1 MIDTIS
7 SFLWMREGSDQIALL
22 RGEGFCNPR
31 GIWPTVPSWVIMD
44 GCYGQCSQNY
54 SHCVLS
60 TWSNE
65 ESQRNRVFQNKV
77 YTLVS
82 RQLQLSVTASFR
94 LYNFTTFKRKRPST
108 KIRNAFKI
116 AEIYHSCLSRAILKI
131 TWFSLKKNKK
141 WKTCSG
147 ITSHTKVQLILR
159 CLL

>member
-1 MIDTIS
+1 
-7 SFLWMREGSDQIALL
+7 MREESDQIALL
-22 RGEGFCNPR
+22 HGEGFCNPR
-31 GIWPTVPSWVIMD
+31 GIRPTIYDLRYHYGSPWMD
-44 GCYGQCSQNY
+44 AMVNVGQNY

-60 TWSNE
+60 TWSNG

-108 KIRNAFKI
+108 KISNAFKI

-131 TWFSLKKNKK
+131 TWFSLKKKMK
-141 WKTCSG
+141 DM
-147 ITSHTKVQLILR
+147 
-159 CLL
+159 

>member
-1 MIDTIS
+1 MIRLHYYMVKGSANLEEYDLRYHRGS
-7 SFLWMREGSDQIALL
+7 SWMVAMVNVG
-22 RGEGFCNPR
+22 
-31 GIWPTVPSWVIMD
+31 
-44 GCYGQCSQNY
+44 QNY

-82 RQLQLSVTASFR
+82 RQLQLSVTAPSR

-108 KIRNAFKI
+108 KISNAFKI

-131 TWFSLKKNKK
+131 TWFSLKKKK
-141 WKTCSG
+141 NERHVVALHQKL
-147 ITSHTKVQLILR
+147 ITH
-159 CLL
+159 

>member
-1 MIDTIS
+1 
-7 SFLWMREGSDQIALL
+7 MREGSDQIALL
-22 RGEGFCNPR
+22 HGEGFCNPR
-31 GIWPTVPSWVIMD
+31 GIPPTIYDLRYHYGSPWMD
-44 GCYGQCSQNY
+44 AMVNVGQNY

-82 RQLQLSVTASFR
+82 RQLQLSVTAPSR

-108 KIRNAFKI
+108 KISNAFKI

-131 TWFSLKKNKK
+131 TWFSLKKKK

-147 ITSHTKVQLILR
+147 ITSETEVQLILR

>member
-1 MIDTIS
+1 MVKGSANLEEYDLRYHRGS
-7 SFLWMREGSDQIALL
+7 SWMVAMVNVG
-22 RGEGFCNPR
+22 
-31 GIWPTVPSWVIMD
+31 
-44 GCYGQCSQNY
+44 QNY

-108 KIRNAFKI
+108 KISNAFKI

-131 TWFSLKKNKK
+131 TWFSLKKKMK
-141 WKTCSG
+141 DM
-147 ITSHTKVQLILR
+147 
-159 CLL
+159 

>member
-1 MIDTIS
+1 
-7 SFLWMREGSDQIALL
+7 MREGSDQIALL
-22 RGEGFCNPR
+22 HGEGFCKPKEYDLQYHR
-31 GIWPTVPSWVIMD
+31 GSSWMVAIVNV
-44 GCYGQCSQNY
+44 GQNY
-54 SHCVLS
+54 IHCVLS

-108 KIRNAFKI
+108 KISNAFKI

-131 TWFSLKKNKK
+131 TWFSLKKKK
-141 WKTCSG
+141 K
-147 ITSHTKVQLILR
+147 K
-159 CLL
+159 

>member
-1 MIDTIS
+1 MIRLHYYVVKGSATI
-7 SFLWMREGSDQIALL
+7 EEYDHHGSPWVDALVNV
-22 RGEGFCNPR
+22 G
-31 GIWPTVPSWVIMD
+31 
-44 GCYGQCSQNY
+44 QNY

-82 RQLQLSVTASFR
+82 RQLQLSVTAPSR

-108 KIRNAFKI
+108 KISNAFKI

-131 TWFSLKKNKK
+131 TWFSQKKKNERPVVAL
-141 WKTCSG
+141 
-147 ITSHTKVQLILR
+147 HH
-159 CLL
+159 

>member
-1 MIDTIS
+1 MVKGSATLEEYDLRYHYGS
-7 SFLWMREGSDQIALL
+7 PWMDAMVNVG
-22 RGEGFCNPR
+22 
-31 GIWPTVPSWVIMD
+31 
-44 GCYGQCSQNY
+44 QNY

-108 KIRNAFKI
+108 KISNAFKI

-131 TWFSLKKNKK
+131 TWFSLKKKK
-141 WKTCSG
+141 KNERRVVALHQKLKCN
-147 ITSHTKVQLILR
+147 
-159 CLL
+159 